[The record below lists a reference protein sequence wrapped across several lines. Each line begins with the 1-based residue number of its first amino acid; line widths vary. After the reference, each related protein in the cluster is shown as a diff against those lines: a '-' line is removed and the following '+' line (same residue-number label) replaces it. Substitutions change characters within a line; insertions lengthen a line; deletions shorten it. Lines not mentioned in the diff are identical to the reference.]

1 MIPNP
6 AGDFVTMKFTND
18 EEVGKGYFIKDMAGR
33 VVFKSNAAFS
43 SGETIDISS
52 FAAGIYI
59 VKVLFDNGATSTQ
72 KLIKL

>member
-1 MIPNP
+1 
-6 AGDFVTMKFTND
+6 MKFTND

>member
-6 AGDFVTMKFTND
+6 AGVYVTLDFINQDQMGNS
-18 EEVGKGYFIKDMAGR
+18 YFIKDMAGR
-33 VVFKSNAAFS
+33 VVFKSIAAFS